1 MLTQEDRVRRV
12 VIRADID
19 YLVSLEEISWR
30 QKFKAL
36 FIKERDNN
44 TRFFHRIANS
54 HKRTNHIK
62 GVEVEGVLYEDEL
75 DIVDE
80 VVDFYKKLY

>member
-1 MLTQEDRVRRV
+1 M
-12 VIRADID
+12 IRADID

-36 FIKERDNN
+36 FIKERDNY
-44 TRFFHRIANS
+44 TRFFHRI
-54 HKRTNHIK
+54 
-62 GVEVEGVLYEDEL
+62 VCEDEL
-75 DIVDE
+75 DILDE

>member
-36 FIKERDNN
+36 FVKERDNY

-54 HKRTNHIK
+54 HKQTNHIR